1 MPETAVREIY
11 AAVVT
16 DLGKRLEALED
27 AIATGDA
34 AKVRRIGH
42 SIKGGCGMAGAMQ
55 AAHLGAQLEA
65 GSDNLDH
72 NVRVVGDLRDALR
85 NLERMLKIEFPA

>member
-1 MPETAVREIY
+1 
-11 AAVVT
+11 
-16 DLGKRLEALED
+16 
-27 AIATGDA
+27 
-34 AKVRRIGH
+34 
-42 SIKGGCGMAGAMQ
+42 MAGAMQ

-72 NVRVVGDLRDALR
+72 NARVMDDLRDALA